1 MNAIRWIASVALSLV
16 MTAPALAQPSDGPPE
31 AGKASRQT
39 EVTTPGEEENL
50 LQVIGG
56 KMHESQ
62 ALIAAA
68 NSGPLTQEKQKDIV
82 ADLDQL
88 IAQARKA
95 AKRSSDKDS
104 SKSTSRTPLG
114 SASPNPDAEGKGP
127 GEKPATK
134 SGDRKTSAS
143 GKQDDA
149 ARALDGMK
157 KVWGTLPPR
166 EREKV
171 LELKAEDF
179 VPKYRSLIE
188 EYYRR
193 LATGAGSGE

>member
-1 MNAIRWIASVALSLV
+1 MNAVRRIVLVASFAVLAV
-16 MTAPALAQPSDGPPE
+16 RALAQPADGPPAAAE
-31 AGKASRQT
+31 ASRQA
-39 EVTTPGEEENL
+39 EVTTPGEAENP
-50 LQVIGG
+50 LQLIGE

-62 ALIAAA
+62 AMIAAA
-68 NSGPLTQEKQKDIV
+68 KSGPLTQELQKDIV

-95 AKRSSDKDS
+95 GKPGGEKDS

-114 SASPNPDAEGKGP
+114 TAPPQPDAEGKSP
-127 GEKPATK
+127 GDK
-134 SGDRKTSAS
+134 SAAKSDERNASTS
-143 GKQDDA
+143 GKQGDA

-179 VPKYRSLIE
+179 VPKYRAMIE

-193 LATGAGSGE
+193 LAAGSGE